1 MKRYVL
7 SIFVLCLVAISGC
20 TVDKRPVVG
29 IAWREGL
36 TGSSYVGTYLAL
48 EAIGA
53 RPVLLG
59 QVQSSA
65 LTYTDSKI
73 DPAHIDSLDYLSE
86 ADAARVKQGSHL
98 ASNAEEV
105 MRGIDAVVLTGGED
119 ISPTLFRNP
128 QPWHGIEA
136 ERDYN
141 PTRDVSDYL
150 LLQYCI
156 EKDIPTLCI
165 CRGAQML
172 GVVSGAPLIQ
182 DIPTLYASMGQTYN
196 YMHRYDKSDP
206 DAEKDYVAHA
216 VEITGEES
224 LIGSIMKRKTIEKTP
239 SWHHQAIG
247 SLEGTNLVM
256 TGRSVANGIE
266 IAEVIERTD
275 KKFII
280 GVQYHPE
287 VVISKAAKGDEGLSK
302 YMDQSSA
309 LLVFEALKE
318 AVK

>member
-1 MKRYVL
+1 MKRYLL
-7 SIFVLCLVAISGC
+7 SIFLLFLVAISGC
-20 TVDKRPVVG
+20 TVDKRPVIG

-36 TGSSYVGTYLAL
+36 DGSSYIGTYNAI

-65 LTYTDSKI
+65 LQYTDSKI
-73 DPAHIDSLDYLSE
+73 DPSHIDSLDILL
-86 ADAARVKQGSHL
+86 ATDAERVKRGSFA
-98 ASNAEEV
+98 ASNAEEE
-105 MRGIDAVVLTGGED
+105 MRGIDAVVMTGGED
-119 ISPTLFRNP
+119 ISPTLYRTP

-156 EKDIPTLCI
+156 DNDIPTLCI

-172 GVVSGAPLIQ
+172 AVVSGAELIQ
-182 DIPTLYASMGQTYN
+182 DIPTFYSQLDLDYN
-196 YMHRYDKSDP
+196 YIHR
-206 DAEKDYVAHA
+206 DAERRGYISHDATITDKGSLLYQAIGSTT
-216 VEITGEES
+216 ITG
-224 LIGSIMKRKTIEKTP
+224 TP

-247 SLEGTNLVM
+247 SLAGTNAIV
-256 TGRSVANGIE
+256 TATTTTCGIE
-266 IAEVIERTD
+266 IVEALERTD
-275 KKFII
+275 ARFVV

-287 VVISKAAKGDEGLSK
+287 YVLTNKASADPNGTP
-302 YMDQSSA
+302 YMNREDA
-309 LLVFEALKE
+309 LLIFKALIGAIK
-318 AVK
+318 

>member
-1 MKRYVL
+1 MKRYL
-7 SIFVLCLVAISGC
+7 LNIFLLLLVAISSC
-20 TVDKRPVVG
+20 TVDRRPVIG

-36 TGSSYVGTYLAL
+36 TGSSYMGTYLAI

-65 LTYTDSKI
+65 LTYTDSMI
-73 DPAHIDSLDYLSE
+73 APEHIDSLDFLLL
-86 ADAARVKQGSHL
+86 ADAERVKEGSFL

-105 MRGIDAVVLTGGED
+105 MRGIDAVVMTGGED
-119 ISPTLFRNP
+119 ISPTLYRNP
-128 QPWHGIEA
+128 QPWHGIET

-156 EKDIPTLCI
+156 ENDIPTLCI

-172 GVVSGAPLIQ
+172 AVVSGAELIQ
-182 DIPTLYASMGQTYN
+182 DIPTYYAQQGVEYSHT
-196 YMHRYDKSDP
+196 HRYDKSNP
-206 DAEKDYVAHA
+206 DAEHDYMSHDVAVTVKNSLLHKA
-216 VEITGEES
+216 VGG
-224 LIGSIMKRKTIEKTP
+224 LTIEKCP

-247 SLEGTNLVM
+247 SLEGTNAIV
-256 TGRSVANGIE
+256 TATTSADGVE
-266 IAEVIERTD
+266 IVEALERTD
-275 KKFII
+275 ARFVV

-287 VVISKAAKGDEGLSK
+287 VVLYKESKGAENLSK
-302 YMDQSSA
+302 FMTTDEA
-309 LLVFEALKE
+309 LLYFKALKE
-318 AVK
+318 AI

>member
-1 MKRYVL
+1 MKQRFFL
-7 SIFVLCLVAISGC
+7 SLILFITIISGC
-20 TVDKRPVVG
+20 TKDNRPVIG

-36 TGSSYVGTYLAL
+36 TGSSYMGTYMAI

-65 LTYTDSKI
+65 LTYADSKI
-73 DPAHIDSLDYLSE
+73 APEHIDSLDFLLL
-86 ADAARVKQGSHL
+86 ADAERVKEGSFL

-105 MRGIDAVVLTGGED
+105 MRGIDAVVMTGGED
-119 ISPTLFRNP
+119 ISPTLYRTP

-156 EKDIPTLCI
+156 ENDIPTLCI

-172 GVVSGAPLIQ
+172 AVVSGAELIQ
-182 DIPTLYASMGQTYN
+182 DIPTHYALQGAN
-196 YMHRYDKSDP
+196 YAHAHRYDRSNP
-206 DAEKDYVAHA
+206 DAEHDYMSHDVVVNDKNSLLHKA
-216 VEITGEES
+216 VETDIIKGC
-224 LIGSIMKRKTIEKTP
+224 P

-247 SLEGTNLVM
+247 PLDGTKA
-256 TGRSVANGIE
+256 VATATTTTDGIAITE
-266 IAEVIERTD
+266 ALERTD
-275 KKFII
+275 ARFVV

-287 VVISKAAKGDEGLSK
+287 VVLYKQDKGEERLSRYMSRDE
-302 YMDQSSA
+302 A
-309 LLVFEALKE
+309 LLYFQALKE
-318 AVK
+318 AI

>member
-7 SIFVLCLVAISGC
+7 SIFLLCLVAISGC

-65 LTYTDSKI
+65 LTYTDSMI
-73 DPAHIDSLDYLSE
+73 APEHIDSLDFLLLAE
-86 ADAARVKQGSHL
+86 AERVKEGSFL

-105 MRGIDAVVLTGGED
+105 MRGIDAVVMTGGED
-119 ISPTLFRNP
+119 ISPTLYRNP

-156 EKDIPTLCI
+156 ENDIPTLCI

-172 GVVSGAPLIQ
+172 AVVSGAELIQ
-182 DIPTLYASMGQTYN
+182 DIPTLYDQQGATYN
-196 YMHRYDKSDP
+196 HTHRADRTLP
-206 DAEKDYVAHA
+206 AEERDYVSHDVA
-216 VEITGEES
+216 VTVKNS
-224 LIGSIMKRKTIEKTP
+224 LLHKAVSSLTIEKCP

-247 SLEGTNLVM
+247 SLAGTEAIV
-256 TGRSVANGIE
+256 TATTTADGIE
-266 IAEVIERTD
+266 IVEALERTD
-275 KKFII
+275 ARFVV

-287 VVISKAAKGDEGLSK
+287 VVLYKQDKGEENLSRYMTTDE
-302 YMDQSSA
+302 A
-309 LLVFEALKE
+309 LLYFTALKE
-318 AVK
+318 AI

>member
-1 MKRYVL
+1 
-7 SIFVLCLVAISGC
+7 
-20 TVDKRPVVG
+20 
-29 IAWREGL
+29 
-36 TGSSYVGTYLAL
+36 
-48 EAIGA
+48 
-53 RPVLLG
+53 
-59 QVQSSA
+59 
-65 LTYTDSKI
+65 
-73 DPAHIDSLDYLSE
+73 
-86 ADAARVKQGSHL
+86 
-98 ASNAEEV
+98 
-105 MRGIDAVVLTGGED
+105 
-119 ISPTLFRNP
+119 
-128 QPWHGIEA
+128 
-136 ERDYN
+136 
-141 PTRDVSDYL
+141 
-150 LLQYCI
+150 
-156 EKDIPTLCI
+156 
-165 CRGAQML
+165 ML

-216 VEITGEES
+216 VEITSEES

-275 KKFII
+275 KEFII

>member
-1 MKRYVL
+1 M
-7 SIFVLCLVAISGC
+7 AISGC
-20 TVDKRPVVG
+20 TVDNRPVIG

-36 TGSSYVGTYLAL
+36 TGSSYMGTYLAL

-65 LTYTDSKI
+65 LTYADSKI
-73 DPAHIDSLDYLSE
+73 APEHIDSLDFLLL
-86 ADAARVKQGSHL
+86 ADAERVKEGSFL

-105 MRGIDAVVLTGGED
+105 MRGIDAVVMTGGED
-119 ISPTLFRNP
+119 ISPTLYRNP

-156 EKDIPTLCI
+156 ENDIPTLCI

-172 GVVSGAPLIQ
+172 AVVSGAELIQ
-182 DIPTLYASMGQTYN
+182 DIPTYYAKEGAVYSHT
-196 YMHRYDKSDP
+196 HRYDKSNP
-206 DAEKDYVAHA
+206 DAEHDYVSHDVVVTAKNSLLHKA
-216 VEITGEES
+216 VGT
-224 LIGSIMKRKTIEKTP
+224 LTIEKCP

-247 SLEGTNLVM
+247 SLEGTNAIV
-256 TGRSVANGIE
+256 TATTTTNGIE
-266 IAEVIERTD
+266 IVEALERTD
-275 KKFII
+275 TRFVI

-287 VVISKAAKGDEGLSK
+287 VVLYKQDKGEENLSRFMSRDE
-302 YMDQSSA
+302 A
-309 LLVFEALKE
+309 LLYFQALKE
-318 AVK
+318 AI

>member
-1 MKRYVL
+1 MKRYLL
-7 SIFVLCLVAISGC
+7 SIFLLCLVAISGC
-20 TVDKRPVVG
+20 TVDKRPVIG

-36 TGSSYVGTYLAL
+36 TGSSYMGTYLAL

-53 RPVLLG
+53 HPVLLG

-65 LTYTDSKI
+65 LQYTDGKI
-73 DPAHIDSLDYLSE
+73 DPAHIDPFDFLLE
-86 ADAARVKQGSHL
+86 ADAARVKQGSFM

-105 MRGIDAVVLTGGED
+105 MRGIDAVVMTGGED

-156 EKDIPTLCI
+156 ENDIPTLCI

-172 GVVSGAPLIQ
+172 AVVSGAELIQ
-182 DIPTLYASMGQTYN
+182 DIPTLYDAQGATYN
-196 YMHRYDKSDP
+196 HTHRADRTLPAD
-206 DAEKDYVAHA
+206 ERDYVSHDVVVTVENSLLHKA
-216 VEITGEES
+216 VGS
-224 LIGSIMKRKTIEKTP
+224 LTIEKCP

-247 SLEGTNLVM
+247 SLAGTNAIS
-256 TGRSVANGIE
+256 TATTTADGIE
-266 IAEVIERTD
+266 IVEALERTD
-275 KKFII
+275 ARFVV

-287 VVISKAAKGDEGLSK
+287 VVLYKQDKGEESLSR
-302 YMDQSSA
+302 YMTSEEA
-309 LLVFEALKE
+309 LLYFKALKE
-318 AVK
+318 AI